1 MTQSRGWAFPEQ
13 HLLPDAVVAFVDG
26 ELSAGAHDRAA
37 AHLARCPLCAADTA
51 AQRQARDAVRAAETP
66 GASAGLLAALRSIP
80 VDTDLPGG
88 PEGLAMT
95 VDGQLVTIQR
105 PDRAGVLGSGPVL
118 GSSTPLGAGNA
129 VLSARPPYGRRAV
142 QGAGVVAV
150 GLVLGAM
157 AVMGPHAFGGPE
169 PAATDPTHPGGSSTG
184 GGNGLLQANFAAP
197 LTGQPT
203 TVSSPVNAAVD
214 TEASLPAPALD
225 RSLPIRR

>member
-1 MTQSRGWAFPEQ
+1 MTQSRGWGLPEQ

-37 AHLARCPLCAADTA
+37 AHLARCPMCAADTA
-51 AQRQARDAVRAAETP
+51 AQRQARDAVRAAEIP
-66 GASAGLLAALRSIP
+66 GAPAGLLAALRSIP

-95 VDGQLVTIQR
+95 ADGQLVTIQR
-105 PDRAGVLGSGPVL
+105 PDRAGVLGGGPML
-118 GSSTPLGAGNA
+118 GSSTPLGAGNT
-129 VLSARPPYGRRAV
+129 VLSARSPYGRRAV

-157 AVMGPHAFGGPE
+157 AVMGPHAFGGGDPAANDQAHRGGGS
-169 PAATDPTHPGGSSTG
+169 AATDDS
-184 GGNGLLQANFAAP
+184 LLQANFAAP
-197 LTGQPT
+197 LAEQSTA
-203 TVSSPVNAAVD
+203 VSPAVNTDVV
-214 TEASLPAPALD
+214 TPGPALR